1 MDIGS
6 DKAGWC
12 DNLVSQTIFQED
24 TMNREDDRPTVV
36 SGESRDLPRTITDDM
51 SEAQVARTIR
61 PEDEASHGFQRGIA
75 YDAETKVMGGPPP
88 SFAWLV
94 VMNGP
99 WAGRIFSLNPEGTTL
114 GRDARCEIIF
124 DDGALSTF
132 HAKLRVEEDEE
143 GNERFFIQDLAT
155 TNGTFVNGEVV
166 TKRFLND
173 KDRIEIGET
182 QLVFL
187 KV

>member
-1 MDIGS
+1 MNWDDDSPTVFSGQS
-6 DKAGWC
+6 AD
-12 DNLVSQTIFQED
+12 LPLTIAESEAEKRMAR
-24 TMNREDDRPTVV
+24 TASREDEPLDR
-36 SGESRDLPRTITDDM
+36 
-51 SEAQVARTIR
+51 
-61 PEDEASHGFQRGIA
+61 FQRRIA
-75 YDAETKVMGGPPP
+75 YDTETKVIGGPPP
-88 SFAWLV
+88 SFSWLV

-114 GRDARCEIIF
+114 GRDARSEIIF
-124 DDGALSTF
+124 DDNAVSTL

-143 GNERFFIQDLAT
+143 GNERYFIQDLAT
-155 TNGTFVNGEVV
+155 TNGTFVNGEEV

-187 KV
+187 KI